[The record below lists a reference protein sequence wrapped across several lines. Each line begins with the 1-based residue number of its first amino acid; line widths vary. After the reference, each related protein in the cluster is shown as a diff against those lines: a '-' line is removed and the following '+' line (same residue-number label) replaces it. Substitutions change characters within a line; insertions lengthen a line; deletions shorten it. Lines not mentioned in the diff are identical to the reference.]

1 MDAYFE
7 EELIDL
13 FTYYLQNPNSQDLT
27 SKKNRIIEIGRELYE
42 DGGQDAMENMF
53 YPVTIRIKE
62 EIGSDI
68 SKYRSWWNGISEG
81 WNYH

>member
-13 FTYYLQNPNSQDLT
+13 FTYYLRNPSSQELT
-27 SKKNRIIEIGRELYE
+27 SKKERITEIGRELYQ
-42 DGGQDAMENMF
+42 DGGQDSMENMF
-53 YPVTIRIKE
+53 YSVSIRIKE

-68 SKYRSWWNGISEG
+68 SKYRSWWNEISDG
-81 WNYH
+81 WNY

>member
-13 FTYYLQNPNSQDLT
+13 FTYYLRNPSSQELT
-27 SKKNRIIEIGRELYE
+27 SKKERITEIGRELYQ
-42 DGGQDAMENMF
+42 DGGQDSMENMF
-53 YPVTIRIKE
+53 YSVSIRIKE

-68 SKYRSWWNGISEG
+68 SKYRSWWNGISDG
-81 WNYH
+81 WNY

>member
-1 MDAYFE
+1 LDAYFE

-13 FTYYLQNPNSQDLT
+13 FAYYLQNPNSQDLT

-53 YPVTIRIKE
+53 YPVSIRIKE

>member
-7 EELIDL
+7 EEPIDL
-13 FTYYLQNPNSQDLT
+13 FTYYLQNPSSHELT

-42 DGGQDAMENMF
+42 DGGHDAMENMF
-53 YPVTIRIKE
+53 YPVSIRINE

-81 WNYH
+81 WNYQ

>member
-13 FTYYLQNPNSQDLT
+13 FTYYLRNPSSQELT
-27 SKKNRIIEIGRELYE
+27 SKKERITEIGRELYQ
-42 DGGQDAMENMF
+42 DGGQDSMENMF
-53 YPVTIRIKE
+53 HSVSIRIKE

-68 SKYRSWWNGISEG
+68 SKYRSWWNGISDG
-81 WNYH
+81 WNY